1 MSKKGS
7 YFANHRKRIGT
18 ENEPVERR
26 RSEPLTEAKKLEFE
40 EGKVILLDKPLH
52 WTSFD
57 AVKKVRNAIRIK
69 KVGHAGTLDPLASG
83 LLIIC
88 TGKFTKKINEYMAA
102 EKEYTG
108 TFTLGAVT
116 PTYDLESD
124 ATDFKDTSHL
134 SVDEIHAAT
143 QAFVGQIQ
151 QMPPLYSAIK
161 KEGVALYT
169 LARRGKEVTLE
180 PREIFIKQFSITAIE
195 MPVVTFNVVC
205 STGTYIRSLAHDFGA
220 ALGCGAYLSAL
231 RRTRIGDFTVDESVS
246 IDAFLDSLQ
255 EVKKPEDASEPDS
268 SL

>member
-1 MSKKGS
+1 MGKKGS
-7 YFANHRKRIGT
+7 YFANHRKRSGT
-18 ENEPVERR
+18 EDEPIERR
-26 RSEPLTEAKKLEFE
+26 RVAPIAPDKKILFE

-57 AVKKVRNAIRIK
+57 VVRKIRNAIKIK
-69 KVGHAGTLDPLASG
+69 KVGHAGTLDPLATG

-108 TFTLGAVT
+108 SFTLGATT

-124 ATDFKDTSHL
+124 ATDFKETSHI
-134 SVDEIHAAT
+134 SGEEIKKAT
-143 QAFVGQIQ
+143 DPFIGHIK

-169 LARRGKEVTLE
+169 LARRGKEVELE
-180 PREIFIKQFSITAIE
+180 PRDIFIKEFEITAVE
-195 MPVVTFNVVC
+195 MPVVYFRVVC

-231 RRTRIGDFTVDESVS
+231 RRTRIGQFWTTEAKT
-246 IDAFLDSLQ
+246 IENFIASLQ
-255 EVKKPEDASEPDS
+255 EEDITSADPDKEI
-268 SL
+268 